1 MSKCKSKE
9 KMIWHSFESSAVYK
23 INK

>member
-9 KMIWHSFESSAVYK
+9 KMLWHSFESSAVYK